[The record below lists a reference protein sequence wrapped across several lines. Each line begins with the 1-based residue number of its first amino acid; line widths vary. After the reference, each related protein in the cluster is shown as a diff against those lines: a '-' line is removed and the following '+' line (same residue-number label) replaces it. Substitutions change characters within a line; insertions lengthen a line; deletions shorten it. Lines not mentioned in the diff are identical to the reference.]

1 MTPTLAAP
9 FLPWLH
15 DLDPIAL
22 RLGPATI
29 YWYGISY
36 VLGFALAYLLLRVA
50 AGRGLTPIPG
60 AAIGDL
66 VLFGGI
72 GGVVGGRVG
81 YLVLYQPSLLGE
93 FTGGFPFWAAL
104 NIAKGGMASHGGMVG
119 ALLGLALLARLLRRR
134 AAKENLPELAR
145 VPTLHLVDLACAVA
159 PVGLMCGRLAN
170 FVNGELLG
178 KVVARPPYEEG
189 AVLLWWS
196 VQFPQ
201 EILSRAGTGE
211 VTDRQVQMAA
221 EAVGMSYLELLNP
234 EGMARFELAYQ
245 DMLADL
251 RGGGGGGAAAERAA
265 NFMQAFLNAR
275 HPSQLYQAAVEG
287 PLLLLALFIVWARPR
302 VAGVVTAWF
311 MILYGLGRIFTEF
324 YRLPDTQFAVA
335 RPMGLS
341 RGQWL
346 SVALV
351 VGGFA
356 LLGFVVARAKKAQ
369 RLGASVP
376 RFGGWRRPAFGAGAP
391 ASGVSAPTPSVS
403 ATTKPGDAHGRGA
416 ADDDQP
422 Q

>member
-1 MTPTLAAP
+1 MTPALTPTLAA
-9 FLPWLH
+9 WLH
-15 DLDPIAL
+15 DLDPVAL

-93 FTGGFPFWAAL
+93 FSGGFPYWAAL
-104 NIAKGGMASHGGMVG
+104 DITRGGMASHGGMVG

-134 AAKENLPELAR
+134 AAREDMPQLANL
-145 VPTLHLVDLACAVA
+145 PTLHVVDLACAVA

-178 KVVARPPYEEG
+178 RVAARPPYEDG
-189 AVLLWWS
+189 GGGPWWS

-201 EILSRAGTGE
+201 EILARGDTGE
-211 VTDRQVQMAA
+211 VTDGQIRLAA
-221 EAVGMSYLELLNP
+221 EAVGMSDLEMIQP
-234 EGMARFELAYQ
+234 GGQERFIAAYTQ
-245 DMLADL
+245 LMADL
-251 RGGGGGGAAAERAA
+251 RGGGPAAERAA
-265 NFMQAFLNAR
+265 NFFEGFLSAR

-287 PLLLLALFIVWARPR
+287 PLLFLALLIVWARPR

-311 MILYGLGRIFTEF
+311 MILYGLGRIATEF
-324 YRLPDTQFAVA
+324 YRLPDSQFAVA

-351 VGGFA
+351 VGGCG
-356 LLGFVVARAKKAQ
+356 LLGVVVARAGKKR
-369 RLGASVP
+369 RLGDSAP
-376 RFGGWRRPAFGAGAP
+376 RFGGWLAPAFRVAAP
-391 ASGVSAPTPSVS
+391 APGVSAPAPSVS
-403 ATTKPGDAHGRGA
+403 APAKPGDAHGRPD
-416 ADDDQP
+416 ADDDERQ
-422 Q
+422 